1 MEGGQNVDN
10 PNNGKTI
17 TIKINGKDRPFQEKN
32 EDKKKEAWKPKDF
45 ERKENNE
52 ETEFFAS
59 IQTAAGKEAD
69 DSFDWILPEE
79 TEDSEIKEFKVA
91 TPPKSPAK
99 KGFSTLAQNFKK
111 KNNQGFLTSIFLAVF
126 FAVLL
131 GTSFGFIM
139 LKLVFTDQAAETVT
153 PAVTETPAAS
163 REQAGTETAALDPLA
178 TFVVQGGVFSNNNAA
193 KQIQEANAQKG
204 ADSHLIEIGGQT
216 FLYLGVSDNIEH
228 AKEMGADLKS
238 KGIDVFAKEITFD
251 AKSIDGLNAVEKKLL
266 EIAPSLYH
274 TLSAGAA
281 NATVEK
287 SIPEGLVED
296 IKKQRANLNELQ
308 AGQIKNQA
316 LISIKEE
323 LENASKQIETFQ
335 ESGDA
340 ASASKVQ
347 QHLLAF
353 LAAYQSL

>member
-1 MEGGQNVDN
+1 MDK

-32 EDKKKEAWKPKDF
+32 EGKQKKNWKPKEL
-45 ERKENNE
+45 ERKEKHE
-52 ETEFFAS
+52 ETEFFTS
-59 IQTAAGKEAD
+59 IQTAAAKEAD

-99 KGFSTLAQNFKK
+99 KGLSTLAKNFKR
-111 KNNQGFLTSIFLAVF
+111 KNKQGFLTSIFLAVF

-139 LKLVFTDQAAETVT
+139 LKLVFTDQAAETIA
-153 PAVTETPAAS
+153 PAVTETPAS
-163 REQAGTETAALDPLA
+163 SGQPPGTETAALDPLA
-178 TFVVQGGVFSNNNAA
+178 TFVVQGGVFSNSEAA

-204 ADSHLIEIGGQT
+204 ANSKLIEMDGQT
-216 FLYLGVSDNIEH
+216 FLYLGVADSIEH
-228 AKEMGADLKS
+228 AKEMGGALKS
-238 KGIDVFAKEITFD
+238 KGIDVFAKEIIFD
-251 AKSIDGLNAVEKKLL
+251 AKSIEGLNAVEKKIL
-266 EIAPSLYH
+266 EMAPSMYQ
-274 TLSAGAA
+274 TLTAGAA
-281 NATVEK
+281 SAAVEK
-287 SIPEGLVED
+287 TMPAGLVED
-296 IKKQRANLNELQ
+296 MKKQSAALNELQ
-308 AGQIKNQA
+308 ADQIKKQG

-323 LENASKQIETFQ
+323 LENASKQMNAFQ
-335 ESGDA
+335 QTGDA
-340 ASASKVQ
+340 ASAEKVQ

>member
-1 MEGGQNVDN
+1 MDK

-32 EDKKKEAWKPKDF
+32 EEKQKETWKPKDL

-59 IQTAAGKEAD
+59 IQTAAAKEAD

-79 TEDSEIKEFKVA
+79 TENSEIKEFKVA
-91 TPPKSPAK
+91 TPPKPPAK
-99 KGFSTLAQNFKK
+99 KGFSTLAKNFKR
-111 KNNQGFLTSIFLAVF
+111 KNKQGFLTSIFLAVF

-131 GTSFGFIM
+131 GISFGFIM

-153 PAVTETPAAS
+153 PPVTETPAVS
-163 REQAGTETAALDPLA
+163 GEQAGTETASLDPLA
-178 TFVVQGGVFSNNNAA
+178 TFVVQGGVFSNNEAA

-204 ADSHLIEIGGQT
+204 ANSHLIEMGGQT
-216 FLYLGVSDNIEH
+216 FLYLGVSDSIEH

-251 AKSIDGLNAVEKKLL
+251 AKSIEGLNAVEKKLL
-266 EIAPSLYH
+266 EMAPSLYH

-281 NATVEK
+281 SAAVEK
-287 SIPEGLVED
+287 SIPAGLLED
-296 IKKQRANLNELQ
+296 IKKQSANLNELQ
-308 AGQIKNQA
+308 ADKIKNQE

-323 LENASKQIETFQ
+323 LENASKQMDAFQ
-335 ESGDA
+335 QSGDA
-340 ASASKVQ
+340 ASAGKVQ